1 MMHWGFGAGDP
12 GLGREKGAGGDPLE
26 LLQKALALDYSTRA
40 IPWGLDA
47 MPFPGLRACPG

>member
-12 GLGREKGAGGDPLE
+12 ELGREKGAGGDPLE

-40 IPWGLDA
+40 ISWGLDA